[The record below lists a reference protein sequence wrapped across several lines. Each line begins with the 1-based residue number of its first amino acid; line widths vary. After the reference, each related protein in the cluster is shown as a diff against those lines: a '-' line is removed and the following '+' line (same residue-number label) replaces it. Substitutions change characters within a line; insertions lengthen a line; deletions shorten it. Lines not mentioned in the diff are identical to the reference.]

1 MKLAIYKHENSPQMV
16 VLFTEEEWINK
27 LGGRFQNGLDARVSI
42 EWDPVSRTI
51 YLRVHPT
58 GTYAVRSYE
67 TRRGLMFET
76 RVAIGKLGFP
86 ISQGVASFDV
96 THASVF
102 GSNWVRIILEQTL
115 LGPMLLPAPA
125 PDKPKVLSILGV
137 DDLKTALEIIN
148 DAAATIPGVQLRV
161 DADGRV
167 RARVE
172 VEL

>member
-1 MKLAIYKHENSPQMV
+1 MKLAIYKHENSPQMGIV
-16 VLFTEEEWINK
+16 FTEEDWVQK
-27 LGGRFQNGLDARVSI
+27 LDALNQRVAI
-42 EWDPVSRTI
+42 EWDPTSRTI
-51 YLRVHPT
+51 FLRVVENGGYHI
-58 GTYAVRSYE
+58 RSYE
-67 TRRGLMFET
+67 TRRGVVFET

-86 ISQGVASFDV
+86 INQGVASVDV
-96 THASVF
+96 THATVF
-102 GSNWVRIILEQTL
+102 GNGWARIILEQTL
-115 LGPMLLPAPA
+115 FGPMLPPAPPPA
-125 PDKPKVLSILGV
+125 PEKNKTLSILGM